1 MLWIIPFINSPTSP
15 FADNR
20 MINLG
25 VSQEFPQACQLIA
38 VLVYLLALTQ
48 EMKLMSAAQNYN
60 INIPFKML
68 KRS

>member
-15 FADNR
+15 FAENR

-38 VLVYLLALTQ
+38 VFRVYLLALSQ
-48 EMKLMSAAQNYN
+48 KMKLMSAAQNYN
-60 INIPFKML
+60 IGMPF
-68 KRS
+68 